1 MRMLSLNE
9 TIIQRCFGPQKGPS
23 FLVKLYVYT
32 HLRAEAVLAYNIQQ
46 AARGCVYTTLP
57 FIALRSSYTFLS

>member
-1 MRMLSLNE
+1 MLSLNE

-32 HLRAEAVLAYNIQQ
+32 HLRAEEVLAYNIQQ
-46 AARGCVYTTLP
+46 AARDCVYTTQIP